1 MNRWQ
6 LTYDGFDPV
15 HQGHREALCTLGN
28 GFMAARGA
36 LAESTADGV
45 HYPGTYVAGV
55 YNRLASEIGG
65 RLVEHESIVNLPN
78 WLPLSFRPAE
88 ASWSHPSITTLLEH
102 RQVLDMSC
110 GVLHRESRLVDA
122 EDRRTV
128 VSERRIVSMDS
139 PHLAAIEQTITP
151 ENWSG
156 PFEFR
161 AALDGRVTNSN
172 VAEDRLLAN
181 QHLIARGEGGREG
194 GPTWLEVETSASHV
208 RVALASRVRFRSSD
222 GQPAVGRHR
231 IAREPKWVAEGATLE
246 ATAGRPIVL
255 EKVASMWTTRDSAQ
269 SDPLTSAI
277 ADVHNAP
284 RFEQMLRDHARAWEH
299 VWERFR
305 LDLAGADDA
314 MALLVRLHAFHL
326 LQTLSPHTADLDVG
340 VPARGLH
347 GEAYR
352 GHIFW
357 DELFAFPLLN
367 LHSPEL
373 ARALL
378 LYRARR
384 LPAARR
390 AALDTGSAGARFP
403 WQSGAD
409 GTELTPTQLWNPRSQ
424 RWVPDN
430 SRRQHHV
437 GLAVAWNVWQYFQA
451 TGDERFLADHGIEIL
466 VEVARFWAGLATPAS
481 TPDRFDIRGVMGPDE
496 YHDGYPDRPGQ
507 GIDNNAYSNVLASW
521 TFQRALDVRAL
532 LCTGADRHLW
542 ERLDVTDEEAA
553 NWDRIGRGLRVPFHD
568 GMLSQF
574 EGWTDLEEFDWE
586 RYRDRY
592 SNIGRLD
599 LILESE
605 GDTTNRYKLAK
616 QADTLMLFYLFSAEE
631 LTALLGY
638 MGYDFDPQIIPAT
651 VNHYL
656 ARTAHGSTLSHLV
669 HAWVVARSDRAGSWD
684 AFRESLAADIADTQG
699 GTTPE
704 GIHLGAMAG
713 GLDILQR
720 CYTGLEVRGDALW
733 LAPRLPDGLP
743 AVAFDLTYRG
753 HVLSLSIDH
762 SRLEIRAHPCAASP
776 VRLVLA
782 GRAMTLYAGETVGV
796 PLVGDQEGGL
806 PAGKIR

>member
-1 MNRWQ
+1 MNAWH

-28 GFMAARGA
+28 GFMATRGA
-36 LAESTADGV
+36 LAESIADGI
-45 HYPGTYVAGV
+45 HYPGTYVAGI
-55 YNRLASEIGG
+55 YNRLASEVNG
-65 RLVEHESIVNLPN
+65 RAVEHESIVNLPN

-88 ASWSHPSITTLLEH
+88 GSWSEPSSTKLLEH
-102 RQVLDMSC
+102 RQVLDMSG
-110 GVLHRESRLVDA
+110 GVLHRKSRLVDVD
-122 EDRRTV
+122 DRCTV
-128 VSERRIVSMDS
+128 VSERRIVSMDT

-156 PFEFR
+156 RFEVR
-161 AALDGRVTNSN
+161 ATLDGRVTNSN

-181 QHLIARGEGGREG
+181 QHLIARGEGGG
-194 GPTWLEVETSASHV
+194 GGEHPWLEVETSASHI
-208 RVALASRVRFRSSD
+208 RVAVASRVRFRSSD
-222 GQPAVGRHR
+222 GRPTVGRQR
-231 IAREPKWVAEGATLE
+231 IAHEPKWVAEGTTLE
-246 ATAGRPIVL
+246 ATEGRPIVV

-269 SDPLTSAI
+269 SDPLTSAL

-284 RFEQMLRDHARAWEH
+284 RFQQMLRDHVRAWEH

-305 LDLAGADDA
+305 LDLAEADDA
-314 MALLVRLHAFHL
+314 IALLVRLHAFHL
-326 LQTLSPHTADLDVG
+326 LQTLSPHIADLDVG

-409 GTELTPTQLWNPRSQ
+409 GTELTPTQLWNPRSR
-424 RWVPDN
+424 RWMPDN

-481 TPDRFDIRGVMGPDE
+481 TPGRFDIRGVMGPDE

-507 GIDNNAYSNVLASW
+507 GIDNNAYTNVLASW
-521 TFQRALDVRAL
+521 LFQRVVEVRTL
-532 LCTGADRHLW
+532 LCSGADRHLW
-542 ERLDVTDEEAA
+542 ERLDVSDAEIEWWGRLGRELTVPLHGGI
-553 NWDRIGRGLRVPFHD
+553 IG
-568 GMLSQF
+568 QF
-574 EGWTDLEEFDWE
+574 EGWERLEELDWE
-586 RYRDRY
+586 RYRGRY
-592 SNIGRLD
+592 GNIGRLD
-599 LILESE
+599 LILEAE
-605 GDTTNRYKLAK
+605 GDSTNRYKLAK
-616 QADTLMLFYLFSAEE
+616 QADALMLFYLFSAEE
-631 LTALLGY
+631 LTALLGHL
-638 MGYDFDPQIIPAT
+638 GYDFDPANIAAT
-651 VNHYL
+651 VEHYL

-669 HAWVVARSDRAGSWD
+669 HAWVVARSDRGGSWD
-684 AFRESLAADIADTQG
+684 AFRQSLAADIADTQG
-699 GTTPE
+699 GTTAE

-720 CYTGLEVRGDALW
+720 CYAGLEVRADALW
-733 LAPRLPDGLP
+733 LAPRLPDGL
-743 AVAFDLTYRG
+743 ASVAFDLTYRG

-762 SRLEIRAHPCAASP
+762 SRLEVRTQACAASP
-776 VRLVLA
+776 IQLVLA
-782 GRAMTLYAGETVGV
+782 GRAMTLSAGETVGV
-796 PLVGDQEGGL
+796 PLVGDQDGEL
-806 PAGKIR
+806 PAGRT